1 MADGAIQVSDKML
14 AMSPPHGFPEIETLL
29 PHRGTMLLLDRVT
42 AFTNETLSAEYRVRG
57 DAWYA
62 DSNARMPAWIG
73 LELMAQAMAAHAGLS
88 AQHHGGPP
96 QPGVLLGSR
105 QYQAF
110 CAAFEANT
118 VLKVE
123 VQQILALAD
132 GNQAYDCALWQGDE
146 LAAKAVLKV
155 FQPPDFS
162 AFMQQH
168 GGSS

>member
-1 MADGAIQVSDKML
+1 MSDKML
-14 AMSPPHGFPEIETLL
+14 AMNSPHGFPEIETLL

-42 AFTNETLSAEYRVRG
+42 AFANETLSAEYQVRG

-62 DSNARMPAWIG
+62 DPDARMPAWIG
-73 LELMAQAMAAHAGLS
+73 LELMAQAMAAHASLS
-88 AQHHGGPP
+88 AKANGGPP

-110 CAAFEANT
+110 CEAFEANT
-118 VLKVE
+118 LLKVD

-132 GNQAYDCALWQGDE
+132 GNRAYDCALWQDAE

-162 AFMQQH
+162 AFMHQH
-168 GGSS
+168 SSSS

>member
-1 MADGAIQVSDKML
+1 MSDKTL
-14 AMSPPHGFPEIETLL
+14 TMSFSHEFPEIETLL

-42 AFTNETLSAEYRVRG
+42 AFANETLSAEYRVRG

-62 DSNARMPAWIG
+62 DADARMPVWIG
-73 LELMAQAMAAHAGLS
+73 LELMAQAMAAHAALS

-162 AFMQQH
+162 AFMQRH

>member
-1 MADGAIQVSDKML
+1 MERQVSDKML

-29 PHRGTMLLLDRVT
+29 PQRGTMLLLDRVT

-73 LELMAQAMAAHAGLS
+73 LELMAQTMAAHAALS
-88 AQHHGGPP
+88 AQHHGRPP

-132 GNQAYDCALWQGDE
+132 GNQAYDCALWQGNE

-162 AFMQQH
+162 AFMQRH